1 MSSFRLFQL
10 SRELN
15 LPLEN
20 QIKYLD
26 EALKLDNDNDGY
38 RIYKMQCLFM
48 QQDYN
53 QINENIKIILENR
66 YESFSNLIITFFRSF

>member
-66 YESFSNLIITFFRSF
+66 YESFFKPYYHIL